1 MRFKVK
7 KFLYP
12 CGANDERKEMNL
24 IIDEHFADAEIN
36 RHLVLAQMDKGKPIS
51 TPIYYLCILFIF
63 EMQILFI
70 TQSSTLSENS
80 NCEKSA
86 RTFA

>member
-51 TPIYYLCILFIF
+51 TPIYYLCIYLNY
-63 EMQILFI
+63 LD
-70 TQSSTLSENS
+70 
-80 NCEKSA
+80 
-86 RTFA
+86 